1 MIRAGLMLG
10 ASLFV
15 AIFIGCA
22 RTDDNKSELCR
33 DLESLERE
41 LQGKSWHDLFEWAR
55 EKRAIDNSP
64 QAHAYATLAEALA
77 RAKIRS
83 TDPAFVR
90 LPQSGWVV
98 TNGFLMSSPKKIGD
112 VIIPGEVDGQ
122 RVIAIPYSFFE
133 ETPCVTSVEISEGV
147 ESIRDCAFYK
157 CAMRELKTPS
167 TLKRI
172 QRGVFCDCWTLRSIE
187 FSEGLEEIG
196 EGCFRHCH
204 SLEKVVLPS
213 TLKKIGK
220 GCFTDCPNLKE
231 IRYRD
236 GRVLQRENEAQ
247 R

>member
-1 MIRAGLMLG
+1 MSREGLILG
-10 ASLFV
+10 LFLSV
-15 AIFIGCA
+15 VIFIGCA

-33 DLESLERE
+33 NLERLERE
-41 LQGKSWHDLFEWAR
+41 LQDKPWHELFKWAR
-55 EKRAIDNSP
+55 DKCAMDNSP
-64 QAHAYATLAEALA
+64 QAHAYATLAETLA

-83 TDPAFVR
+83 TDPAFAR

-122 RVIAIPYSFFE
+122 RVVVIPYSFFE

-147 ESIRDCAFYK
+147 ERIGECAFYK
-157 CAMRELKTPS
+157 CAMRGLKTPS

-172 QRGVFCDCWTLRSIE
+172 QRGAFCDCWTLRSIE

-204 SLEKVVLPS
+204 SLEKIVLPS
-213 TLKKIGK
+213 TLKKLGK
-220 GCFTDCPNLKE
+220 NCFADCPNLKE

-236 GRVLQRENEAQ
+236 GRVLKMEK
-247 R
+247 